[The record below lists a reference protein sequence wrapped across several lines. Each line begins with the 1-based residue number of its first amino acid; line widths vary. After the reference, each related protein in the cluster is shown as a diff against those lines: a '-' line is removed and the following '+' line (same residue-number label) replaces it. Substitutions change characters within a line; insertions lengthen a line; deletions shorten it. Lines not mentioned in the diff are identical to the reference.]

1 MDTCSAQ
8 SFTTVTSASYPSLT
22 TVAVAIPSSSE
33 SLQLAACNFGYFF
46 SAACH
51 LRPVVFL
58 APFSFAGCHLWLV
71 AFCSRGK
78 GALRVPGKSRPAAI
92 CGHPLGI
99 SRLLLLFLGVVN
111 GVKSLPAAAHDVV
124 HHIITAGPPVSANF
138 RQLDG
143 EKLAAAQA
151 EAFSLEWESISR
163 RSSSP

>member
-1 MDTCSAQ
+1 MLCPVLHHCYISQ
-8 SFTTVTSASYPSLT
+8 LSLT
-22 TVAVAIPSSSE
+22 HHCGSDHPQLFRELAVGC
-33 SLQLAACNFGYFF
+33 LQLWVFF
-46 SAACH
+46 SASCH
-51 LRPVVFL
+51 LRPVAFL
-58 APFSFAGCHLWLV
+58 VPFSFAGCHLWLV
-71 AFCSRGK
+71 AFCSCDK

-92 CGHPLGI
+92 CCHPLGI

-151 EAFSLEWESISR
+151 EVFSLEWDGISR